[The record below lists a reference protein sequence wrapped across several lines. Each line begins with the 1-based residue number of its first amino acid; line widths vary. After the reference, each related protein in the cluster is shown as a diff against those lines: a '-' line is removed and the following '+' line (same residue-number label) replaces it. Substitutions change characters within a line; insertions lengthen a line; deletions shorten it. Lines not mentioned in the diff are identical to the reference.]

1 MRSLVFTFT
10 ALAVGSQA
18 TLLLDRN
25 LAYRSPFIDHPEH
38 GLDTTSIHARHVQHS
53 KRQIIDATPFK
64 DEHYPNFYGSDFSN
78 SPFVWNG
85 GLNFTHSV
93 ASGDPFD
100 TSVLLW
106 TRAVPASST
115 GALPDQSVP
124 VCVSFKISTSN
135 TLSPV
140 IDSGEAFTSYDVDFT
155 VKVEATGLKPDTKY
169 FFQFSDCT
177 NAETVSP
184 VGATRTFASPDT
196 PADQVNGGKPLTF
209 AVFSCSQFQAGYFNA
224 YGFAAQN
231 TSADVFVH
239 LGDYI
244 YESIGSGGSI
254 GRAVLGRQLATIHDY
269 RQRFQQYRTD
279 VSLSLAH
286 QSAPWITTWDD
297 HEVANNAWKAGTS
310 NSNDTAA
317 GCSFSPSGACFTDR
331 KLAAIRAYHEWLPV
345 RQVDTHDL
353 LRIWR
358 NFQVGKLLDLTILDT
373 RQYDRDITDLTY
385 NRARKSIWPLWTIPH
400 PNRSIMGFT
409 QEKWFADTLSESKRR
424 EAVWRVV
431 GQQVVFSQLN
441 GSSFRFNTDAWD
453 GYRANRARI
462 LDHLYNNEISNTV
475 ILAGDSHANWVS
487 DLAHPN
493 DTTTYDPISGDGA
506 IGVEFAGTAV
516 TSTSSFRANIA
527 PAAADV
533 ISRQLVDINPDLQW
547 SEGSFRGFFTLTIDP
562 QWLNATYYAMRNITS
577 PNTDGFASAEFSAK
591 GENKLHRP
599 VAGGKVNAG
608 ALKVTVP

>member
-1 MRSLVFTFT
+1 MTIT
-10 ALAVGSQA
+10 
-18 TLLLDRN
+18 
-25 LAYRSPFIDHPEH
+25 
-38 GLDTTSIHARHVQHS
+38 
-53 KRQIIDATPFK
+53 QISM
-64 DEHYPNFYGSDFSN
+64 G
-78 SPFVWNG
+78 
-85 GLNFTHSV
+85 
-93 ASGDPFD
+93 GDPFD

-106 TRAVPASST
+106 TRAVPALST

-155 VKVEATGLKPDTKY
+155 VKVEATGLQPDTRY

-177 NAETVSP
+177 NAESVSP
-184 VGATRTFASPDT
+184 VGATRTFASPDR
-196 PADQVNGGKPLTF
+196 
-209 AVFSCSQFQAGYFNA
+209 YFNA

-231 TSADVFVH
+231 TTADVFVH

-244 YESIGSGGSI
+244 YESIGSGGAI

-279 VSLSLAH
+279 
-286 QSAPWITTWDD
+286 DD

-358 NFQVGKLLDLTILDT
+358 NFQVGKLLDLSILDT

-385 NRARKSIWPLWTIPH
+385 NRGDHFVLRYTCHTLTLLFDSTPIAPSWDSPKKNVR
-400 PNRSIMGFT
+400 
-409 QEKWFADTLSESKRR
+409 FADTLSESKRR
-424 EAVWRVV
+424 EAIWRVV

-487 DLAHPN
+487 DLARPN
-493 DTTTYDPISGDGA
+493 DTTTYNPITGDGA

-562 QWLNATYYAMRNITS
+562 QWLNATYYAMRNITF
-577 PNTDGFASAEFSAK
+577 PNTDGFASAEF
-591 GENKLHRP
+591 P
-599 VAGGKVNAG
+599 VKNG
-608 ALKVTVP
+608 T